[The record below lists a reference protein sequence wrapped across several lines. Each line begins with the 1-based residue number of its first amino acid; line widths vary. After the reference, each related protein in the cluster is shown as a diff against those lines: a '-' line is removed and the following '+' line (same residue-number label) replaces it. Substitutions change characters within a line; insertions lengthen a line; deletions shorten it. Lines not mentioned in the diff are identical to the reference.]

1 MFDAHALHYL
11 TFLLMM
17 PLWQCASQWPAKK
30 KAENQQNVIKAAAKS
45 RNNKNKN
52 KACCWNLR
60 FYANANEG
68 RKANAYTYI
77 PTNICIHMNIYL
89 THFFPQLR
97 AFPVIWRWLWSVAY
111 DFCATSFF
119 STTFFTTTHFK
130 KNKFFFFP
138 FQFIHFAFLCMGF
151 PCHCIACTRNTGLPS
166 VSYHFPTI
174 FLHFPA
180 LSAFWSGNGAYE

>member
-77 PTNICIHMNIYL
+77 PTNIYAQIYIL
-89 THFFPQLR
+89 PIFFLSYVLFLSFGVGCEAWHTIFVQQAFSQRHFLQQHILR
-97 AFPVIWRWLWSVAY
+97 KTNFFSFLFNLYILH
-111 DFCATSFF
+111 FCAWVF
-119 STTFFTTTHFK
+119 HV
-130 KNKFFFFP
+130 
-138 FQFIHFAFLCMGF
+138 
-151 PCHCIACTRNTGLPS
+151 IA
-166 VSYHFPTI
+166 
-174 FLHFPA
+174 
-180 LSAFWSGNGAYE
+180 